1 MAKAPDDEW
10 IELFRPELLKVGE
23 GAINDP
29 DFWQP
34 GVFHSEHLVNM
45 AHHNYRLEPNVR
57 FSPDKKMVIFT
68 SNMFGVEVD
77 KATNAPASE
86 IKSTP
91 ELGERFFPA
100 KPGIHLK

>member
-1 MAKAPDDEW
+1 
-10 IELFRPELLKVGE
+10 
-23 GAINDP
+23 
-29 DFWQP
+29 
-34 GVFHSEHLVNM
+34 
-45 AHHNYRLEPNVR
+45 
-57 FSPDKKMVIFT
+57 MVIFT
-68 SNMFGVEVD
+68 SNMFGASYVFGVEVD